1 MFFILLL
8 AFILGGAIGSFLNVV
23 IDRATRGESI
33 LGRSYCDHCKATL
46 STLDL
51 IPVVSFVT
59 LGAKCRYCRKPLSWQ
74 YPAVEALCALL
85 FTVSAYVLVSDGNFN
100 LVNLFYYFLIVS
112 VSIIVAVV
120 DYKFSLIP
128 TTIVFFASLAA
139 LIYDFLLLS
148 PTQFLNHV
156 LSAFFAAF
164 AFLILVVVTR
174 RRGMGEGDVVLAFLM
189 GMILGPEKTVLAV
202 FTAFFSGA
210 VVSLLLIAFGKK
222 RFGQTVPFAPF
233 LIFGLLTALF
243 WGDSIVAT
251 YLMLY

>member
-1 MFFILLL
+1 MFFILLV

-23 IDRATRGESI
+23 IDRTTRGESI

-46 STLDL
+46 SSIDL
-51 IPVVSFVT
+51 IPIVSFVSF
-59 LGAKCRYCRKPLSWQ
+59 GAKCRYCRKPISWQ
-74 YPAVEALCALL
+74 YPAVEALCASL
-85 FTVSAYVLVSDGNFN
+85 FTLSAYVLISASNFN
-100 LVNLFYYFLIVS
+100 LVNLVYFFFIVS
-112 VSIIVAVV
+112 VSVIVAVV

-128 TTIVFFASLAA
+128 TTIVFFASLIA
-139 LIYDFLLLS
+139 LSYDFFLLS

-164 AFLILVVVTR
+164 AFLVLVVATR
-174 RRGMGEGDVVLAFLM
+174 RKGMGEGDVVLVFMM
-189 GMILGPEKTVLAV
+189 GMVLGGEKTVLSI

-210 VVSLLLIAFGKK
+210 VISLLLIALGKK

-233 LIFGLLTALF
+233 LIFGLLTSLF
-243 WGDSIVAT
+243 FGDAIVRT